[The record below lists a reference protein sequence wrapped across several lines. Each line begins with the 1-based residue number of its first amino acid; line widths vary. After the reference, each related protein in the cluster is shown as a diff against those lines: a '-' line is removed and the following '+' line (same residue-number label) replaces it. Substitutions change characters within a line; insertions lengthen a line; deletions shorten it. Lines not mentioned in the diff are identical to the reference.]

1 LLPGVVHD
9 SSHRGLA
16 RVVNANRSVESRQG
30 KPPRKRARLLFS
42 LRAAG
47 ERQGLQTIGLD
58 PPGTRKWMYLKAAQ
72 GRLA

>member
-1 LLPGVVHD
+1 V
-9 SSHRGLA
+9 
-16 RVVNANRSVESRQG
+16 NRSVESRQG